1 MPDTKFPVKDDT
13 LYPPDAS
20 MRGDNAHYLD
30 YCEAGGHRPGYA
42 VCLNKIKAVEERRL
56 EGQLGGCEAAINGRT
71 CPAFHMRENERLE
84 GRALYYV
91 NRSKLNEWIAEQN
104 KQPISS
110 AFLDELKAAR
120 PKAAPKR
127 TEPAKAAAPA
137 PVVAS
142 VEGGYAA
149 AINAAMAETAAE
161 PPKAAEPAPRPA
173 EKPFIETIG
182 EPLKS
187 TGSAPSLKP
196 MPGESLL
203 EFAKRQREA
212 RATA

>member
-1 MPDTKFPVKDDT
+1 MPDTKHGFKDDT

-20 MRGDNAHYLD
+20 MSGNNAHYLD
-30 YCEAGGHRPGYA
+30 YCDAGGHCPGYA
-42 VCLNKIKAVEERRL
+42 VCLHKIKAVEERRL

-71 CPAFHMRENERLE
+71 CPAFHMRDQERLE

-91 NRSKLNEWIAEQN
+91 SRTKLNEWIAEQN
-104 KQPISS
+104 KQPIGS
-110 AFLDELKAAR
+110 AFLNELKEASQQSRAR
-120 PKAAPKR
+120 ASKRAEPTKPVAP
-127 TEPAKAAAPA
+127 AVA

-142 VEGGYAA
+142 GGYAA
-149 AINAAMAETAAE
+149 AINAAIAESAVPVEAKPEPVAAT
-161 PPKAAEPAPRPA
+161 PALV
-173 EKPFIETIG
+173 IS